1 MDLIISEKEIAKS
14 ILWIREQ
21 KVMLDADLARLY
33 GVSTKRLNEQVKR
46 NQERFP
52 ATFMFQ
58 LTEDEKQK
66 VVANCDHLINIKY
79 SHKLPYAFT
88 EHGAVML
95 ANVLKSQRAIFV
107 SIEVVKTFIHLR
119 EALISHHEL
128 AHKIT
133 NLEKKYDAQ
142 FQVVFDALRKL
153 IEPENP
159 PPKRRIGF

>member
-1 MDLIISEKEIAKS
+1 MDLIVSEKEIAKT

-46 NQERFP
+46 NKERFP
-52 ATFMFQ
+52 LAFMFS
-58 LTEDEKQK
+58 LTEEEKEEL
-66 VVANCDHLINIKY
+66 VANCDRFKNLKH
-79 SHKLPYAFT
+79 SSVLPYAFT

-107 SIEVVKTFIHLR
+107 SIEVVKTFIRLR
-119 EALISHHEL
+119 EALINHQDL
-128 AHKIT
+128 AQKIVG
-133 NLEKKYDAQ
+133 LEKKYDAQ

-153 IEPENP
+153 IEPSP
-159 PPKRRIGF
+159 APPKRRIGF